1 MAKLTLTD
9 ITTNRLT
16 SITAYNNN
24 NDAIEA
30 AMENTLS
37 RDGTSPNQMAA
48 DLDMNGNS
56 ILNYTVIIT
65 FENET
70 ATNIADVSN
79 AINTTNKAQGRAVWD
94 STNNKLKVATGSAT
108 TDTWVDADGTNAVT
122 PS

>member
-16 SITAYNNN
+16 AITAYNANN
-24 NDAIEA
+24 TAIETA
-30 AMENTLS
+30 IENTLS
-37 RDGTSPNQMAA
+37 RDGTSPNQMEAN
-48 DLDMNGNS
+48 LDMNGNS

-70 ATNIADVSN
+70 SANIADVSN